1 MIKVLENEIIIK
13 AGEKNSLLYKVV
25 AGSFAIYM
33 NYGEDN
39 EYLIG
44 VLGKGKCFGEV
55 GFLAEQESPYTIVA
69 NEDSVILDVDK
80 VHFQDFIVN
89 NPKNA
94 IDIMTSMSKMVSL
107 LQKHIE
113 LILNESSMEY
123 ERKQQMTKNLMDK
136 IKQYQNYR
144 F

>member
-1 MIKVLENEIIIK
+1 MLKILENEIIIN
-13 AGEKNSLLYKVV
+13 AGEKNDLLYKVV

-33 NYGEDN
+33 NYGEDS

-44 VLGKGKCFGEV
+44 VLGKGKCFGEI

-69 NEDSVILDVDK
+69 NEDSMVLDVDK
-80 VHFQDFIVN
+80 LHFQDFIVN
-89 NPKNA
+89 NPKNVV
-94 IDIMTSMSKMVSL
+94 DIMTSMSKMVSL
-107 LQKHIE
+107 LQKHVE
-113 LILNESSMEY
+113 LILKESNMEY
-123 ERKQQMTKNLMDK
+123 ERKQQMTENLMNK